1 MVIYQNLTDRQ
12 SIGDKMTRITKDPD
26 VRRREFIDC
35 AQNLFYTK
43 GYESTSVRDIV
54 NEVGVA
60 KGTFYYYFD
69 SKLAVLEA
77 AVEELVEQSL
87 AVMVEIVDDESL
99 SATQKWVLTAQV
111 INNWKA
117 ERKEE
122 LLAISRALQKE
133 DNTVLLFKLGKK
145 GVQLFAPEFARII
158 AQGIE
163 EGVFEVEFVEEAA
176 EFTMAIQLAMSD
188 TFIDVILNPE
198 CYDDP
203 VATAQRKV
211 AAMQNSIERIL
222 GATPGSLPLIDA
234 QSLSAWFEDQKEMA
248 R

>member
-1 MVIYQNLTDRQ
+1 M
-12 SIGDKMTRITKDPD
+12 MTRITKDPD
-26 VRRREFIDC
+26 VRRRELINC

-43 GYESTSVRDIV
+43 GYENTSVRDIV

-69 SKLAVLEA
+69 SKLAILEA
-77 AVEELVEQSL
+77 TVEELVEQSL
-87 AVMVEIVDDESL
+87 ALMEEIVDDKSL

-111 INNWKA
+111 INNWKS

-133 DNTVLLFKLGKK
+133 ENSLLLFKIKKK

-163 EGVFEVEFVEEAA
+163 EGIFDVEFVEEAA
-176 EFTMAIQLAMSD
+176 EFTMAIQLVMSD
-188 TFIDVILNPE
+188 TFIDIILNPE
-198 CYDDP
+198 CHDDP
-203 VATAQRKV
+203 LATAQRKV
-211 AAMQNSIERIL
+211 AAMQYSIERIL
-222 GATPGSLPLIDA
+222 GATPDSLPLIDT
-234 QSLSAWFEDQKEMA
+234 QSLSAWFEDPGEMA

>member
-1 MVIYQNLTDRQ
+1 M
-12 SIGDKMTRITKDPD
+12 MTRITKDPD
-26 VRRREFIDC
+26 VRRRELINC

-43 GYESTSVRDIV
+43 GYENTSVRDIV

-69 SKLAVLEA
+69 SKLAILEA
-77 AVEELVEQSL
+77 TVEELVDQSL
-87 AVMVEIVDDESL
+87 ALMEEIVDDKSL

-111 INNWKA
+111 INNWKT

-133 DNTVLLFKLGKK
+133 ENSLLLFKLQKK

-163 EGVFEVEFVEEAA
+163 EGIFDVEFVEEAA
-176 EFTMAIQLAMSD
+176 EFTMAIQLVMSD
-188 TFIDVILNPE
+188 TFIDIILNPE
-198 CYDDP
+198 CHDDP
-203 VATAQRKV
+203 LATAQRKV
-211 AAMQNSIERIL
+211 AAMQYSIERIL
-222 GATPGSLPLIDA
+222 GATPDSLPLIDT
-234 QSLSAWFEDQKEMA
+234 QSLSAWFEDPREMA

>member
-1 MVIYQNLTDRQ
+1 
-12 SIGDKMTRITKDPD
+12 MTRITKDPD
-26 VRRREFIDC
+26 VRRRELITC

-54 NEVGVA
+54 DEVGVA

-77 AVEELVEQSL
+77 TVEELVEQSL
-87 AVMVEIVDDESL
+87 AVMVDIVDDESL
-99 SATQKWVLTAQV
+99 NATQKWVLTAQV

-117 ERKEE
+117 ERKDE

-133 DNTVLLFKLGKK
+133 ENTVLFFKLQKK

-163 EGVFEVEFVEEAA
+163 EGIFDVEFVEEAA
-176 EFTMAIQLAMSD
+176 EFTMAIQLVMSD
-188 TFIDVILNPE
+188 TFIDIILNPE
-198 CYDDP
+198 CHDDP
-203 VATAQRKV
+203 LATAQRKV
-211 AAMQNSIERIL
+211 AAMQYSIERIL
-222 GATPGSLPLIDA
+222 GATPDSLPLIDT
-234 QSLSAWFEDQKEMA
+234 QSLSAWFEDPREMA